1 VIGLVLGKFLPPH
14 AGHVHL
20 CEVAERM
27 CDELVIVVASLPGEP
42 ISGAQRVAWLRE
54 LMPRARVEHL
64 AEPMPQEPGEHP
76 EFWRLWREAL
86 LRFARPDRV
95 FTSDAYGAQ
104 LATELGAHW
113 IRVDPDRETFPISGT
128 AVRADPARHWAH
140 LPRCVR
146 AHYARRISVFGPEST
161 GKTTLARALAD
172 ALAAEGRRVAVVAEY
187 LREFCD
193 QHGRTPRRDEQR
205 AIAAEQ
211 TRRIA
216 AAAEALAAGAA
227 VASRAGNAD
236 AAGIDGSA
244 GPAIVLADT
253 TALMIA
259 VYSDQVFGDTG
270 LYAEAEAAHA
280 HGCELTLLTALDLP
294 WRADGLQRD
303 GPQVREPVDAKVRAA
318 LMRAGVEHAVVHG
331 DGEART
337 RAALAAIRRAL
348 APPPDALPEATRWHA
363 HCERCSDPACERR
376 QRLLPRG

>member
-1 VIGLVLGKFLPPH
+1 MN
-14 AGHVHL
+14 AGR
-20 CEVAERM
+20 AF
-27 CDELVIVVASLPGEP
+27 IV
-42 ISGAQRVAWLRE
+42 
-54 LMPRARVEHL
+54 
-64 AEPMPQEPGEHP
+64 
-76 EFWRLWREAL
+76 AL
-86 LRFARPDRV
+86 L
-95 FTSDAYGAQ
+95 GA
-104 LATELGAHW
+104 
-113 IRVDPDRETFPISGT
+113 
-128 AVRADPARHWAH
+128 
-140 LPRCVR
+140 
-146 AHYARRISVFGPEST
+146 EST

-216 AAAEALAAGAA
+216 AAAEALAAGATTHTTHA
-227 VASRAGNAD
+227 ARAANAD
-236 AAGIDGSA
+236 PAGIDGSA
-244 GPAIVLADT
+244 SPAIVLADT

-259 VYSDQVFGDTG
+259 VYSEQVFGDTG

-318 LMRAGVEHAVVHG
+318 LTRAGVEHAVVHG

-348 APPPDALPEATRWHA
+348 APPPDALPEAARWHA